1 MTTRGIAWFV
11 LMAIGA
17 IASAGISLHGVYQGY
32 AVDFRQNP
40 VLTGAYCVLPLLCF
54 PVFLLM
60 RPARRAA
67 LLLALLAC
75 AFWAVY
81 SVLSWRTCSELG
93 YCDSVASTVF
103 LTLKTRMVLAFFAIA
118 AISFIADAIDARP
131 SLPRPK
137 AES

>member
-1 MTTRGIAWFV
+1 MTIRGTAWSV
-11 LMAIGA
+11 LVAIGA
-17 IASAGISLHGVYQGY
+17 IASAGISLHGIYQGY
-32 AVDFRQNP
+32 AVDFWQNS
-40 VLTGAYCVLPLLCF
+40 VLTGAYCLFPLLCF

-81 SVLSWRTCSELG
+81 SVLNWRTCAELG
-93 YCDSVASTVF
+93 YCGSVASTVL
-103 LTLKTRMVLAFFAIA
+103 LTLKTRMVLAFFAVA
-118 AISFIADAIDARP
+118 AISFIADAIDDRR
-131 SLPRPK
+131 SLPRLK